1 MILGTDSSVTR
12 LSYSLTSIQGMSA
25 LLLPQD
31 ESADDN
37 ERDRELHRRRDA
49 AALVPAVQAVGGE
62 ELRPV
67 MAGTGKDVLEVG
79 GGREGGADD
88 GRIREA
94 AAGRERSEER
104 EAEAR
109 LQLERLEVLGRD
121 RVAGRMQD
129 EPLSRGGRPRARP
142 RPPRG

>member
-67 MAGTGKDVLEVG
+67 VAGTGEGVLEVG

-88 GRIREA
+88 GRVPEA
-94 AAGRERSEER
+94 AADRERGDER
-104 EAEAR
+104 AA
-109 LQLERLEVLGRD
+109 QG
-121 RVAGRMQD
+121 
-129 EPLSRGGRPRARP
+129 PL
-142 RPPRG
+142 